1 MRIHI
6 ANDKS
11 ALVDLIREY
20 LSTILIERRVD
31 LIINGTKTTGIITEL
46 QLEDSEEESYLIV
59 KLNKEE
65 KKIPLLDET
74 KARFGKDLVV
84 LETRSH
90 TTVIEVLD

>member
-20 LSTILIERRVD
+20 LSNILIERRVD

-46 QLEDSEEESYLIV
+46 QLEDSEEESYLII

-84 LETRSH
+84 LETRAH